1 MLSYNVKSEFKSK
14 SPFFAI
20 AQCTVDSLFFEQL
33 HDKDICHGIS
43 GETSPPKTTDLVLAL
58 AQKHDWAT
66 SPNMELLY
74 ELPWNHKLTG
84 MKRSGY
90 DLGLEI
96 PCLPPIWFCWLFNLI
111 ATVQILDL
119 ISTVHLLQHWLLSQ
133 NFWPGYVIDMLT
145 LCNFEL
151 QRWRSFTRKISDHW
165 NFVSELTLSPL
176 SALAYSTGVARLI
189 ISARGKRLHVSAV
202 YVRARGKS
210 VISSASLI

>member
-96 PCLPPIWFCWLFNLI
+96 PCLPPIWFCWIFNLI

-151 QRWRSFTRKISDHW
+151 IHEKNFRSLKFRFRTDSVPSLRSCIFDRCRST
-165 NFVSELTLSPL
+165 NYFCARQTL
-176 SALAYSTGVARLI
+176 ARVCCVC
-189 ISARGKRLHVSAV
+189 A
-202 YVRARGKS
+202 RARGKS
-210 VISSASLI
+210 VFICVDLLTFQS